1 MRIGLLLV
9 VRVVISDGIGLVE
22 LSWLQRRLLGRPYIA
37 FELARIVAVYEEK
50 TPKRRTLGKRRSPNV
65 LFLFKTGEYLRGVK
79 RLLWVGG
86 FGSKTV
92 RILLLNPAFDEIYLR
107 VRKPERI
114 LDILAKYGK
123 KLEKADSE
131 TN

>member
-1 MRIGLLLV
+1 M
-9 VRVVISDGIGLVE
+9 
-22 LSWLQRRLLGRPYIA
+22 
-37 FELARIVAVYEEK
+37 
-50 TPKRRTLGKRRSPNV
+50 

-86 FGSKTV
+86 FGSKPV